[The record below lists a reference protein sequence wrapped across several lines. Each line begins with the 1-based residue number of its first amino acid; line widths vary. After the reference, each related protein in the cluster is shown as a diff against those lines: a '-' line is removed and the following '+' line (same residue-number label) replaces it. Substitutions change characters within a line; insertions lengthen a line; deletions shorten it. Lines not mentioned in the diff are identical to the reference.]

1 MSRSGIWYTKNI
13 SIRDSALQAPK
24 LFRRA
29 SDIELDNVHFSDV
42 EETMWTCKNIKI
54 TNSQINEDYFGKD
67 SENIYLYN
75 VSIIGNYAFDGA
87 KNIEVH

>member
-1 MSRSGIWYTKNI
+1 M
-13 SIRDSALQAPK
+13 
-24 LFRRA
+24 
-29 SDIELDNVHFSDV
+29 HFSDV

-67 SENIYLYN
+67 SENIYLDN

>member
-54 TNSQINEDYFGKD
+54 TNSQ
-67 SENIYLYN
+67 LMR
-75 VSIIGNYAFDGA
+75 IILVRIA
-87 KNIEVH
+87 KIFTWIM

>member
-29 SDIELDNVHFSDV
+29 SDIELDNVHFSDA

-54 TNSQINEDYFGKD
+54 TNSQINGDYFGKD
-67 SENIYLYN
+67 SENIYLDN

>member
-13 SIRDSALQAPK
+13 SIRDAALQAPK

-67 SENIYLYN
+67 SENIYLDN